1 MREAARMRIQAEMD
15 TKKRILL
22 VDDEQINLEFF
33 EVMLSKLGFLIEKT
47 DNGVDALEL
56 VKRFKPDLIILDNV
70 MPRLSGWE
78 VTKIIKT
85 REDYREFADTP
96 IIMFSAMDDVKDKVE
111 GLELGADDYITKPFN
126 FSEVLAR
133 IRAVLRTHDL
143 IHQIERREERIH
155 VTEEIAERVLDFAYG
170 LRSPLEGIRKDAE
183 ALEPECGSAR
193 PFVERTRTEASRAI
207 EELDALDAA
216 VASLKAEADNIKK
229 AETALPTI
237 KTRYRGHSEQ

>member
-1 MREAARMRIQAEMD
+1 MD

-33 EVMLSKLGFLIEKT
+33 EVMLSKLGFETEKS
-47 DNGVDALEL
+47 DNGAEALEL

-78 VTKIIKT
+78 VTKILKT
-85 REDYREFADTP
+85 SDEYRDFADTP

-133 IRAVLRTHDL
+133 IRAVLRTREL
-143 IHQIERREERIH
+143 IHQIERREARIRIS
-155 VTEEIAERVLDFAYG
+155 EEIAQRVLGFATG
-170 LRSPLEGIRKDAE
+170 LRGPLVELMRDAE
-183 ALEPECGSAR
+183 ALEPECGSAK
-193 PFVERTRTEASRAI
+193 PFVDRTREEAERAMA
-207 EELDALDAA
+207 ELESLDSA
-216 VASLKAEADNIKK
+216 VASLRAEADSLKRS
-229 AETALPTI
+229 ETALPAI
-237 KTRYRGHSEQ
+237 KTKYRGHPQQ

>member
-1 MREAARMRIQAEMD
+1 ME

-33 EVMLSKLGFLIEKT
+33 EVMLTKLGFAVEKT
-47 DNGVDALEL
+47 DNGADALEL

-78 VTKIIKT
+78 VTKLLKT
-85 REDYREFADTP
+85 HEDYAEFAETP

-111 GLELGADDYITKPFN
+111 GLEMGADDYITKPFN

-133 IRAVLRTHDL
+133 IRAVLRTREL
-143 IHQIERREERIH
+143 IHQIERREDHIR
-155 VTEEIAERVLDFAYG
+155 VTEEISERVLGFASG
-170 LRSPLEGIRKDAE
+170 LRSTLVDLARDAE
-183 ALEPECGSAR
+183 SLAPECGDAG
-193 PFVERTRTEASRAI
+193 PFVARTREEAHRAL

-216 VASLKAEADNIKK
+216 VASLKAEAESLKK
-229 AETALPTI
+229 GETALHAI
-237 KTRYRGHSEQ
+237 KTKYRGHPDQ

>member
-1 MREAARMRIQAEMD
+1 MD

-33 EVMLSKLGFLIEKT
+33 EVMLTKLGFETEKT
-47 DNGVDALEL
+47 DNGADALEL

-85 REDYREFADTP
+85 SEDFREFADTP

-133 IRAVLRTHDL
+133 IRAVLRTREL
-143 IHQIERREERIH
+143 IHQIERREARIRIS
-155 VTEEIAERVLDFAYG
+155 EEIAQRVLGFASG
-170 LRSPLEGIRKDAE
+170 LRSPLVDLMRDAE
-183 ALEPECGSAR
+183 SLEPECGSAK
-193 PFVERTRTEASRAI
+193 PFVERTRKEAGRAI
-207 EELDALDAA
+207 AELDSLDAA
-216 VASLKAEADNIKK
+216 VAALKAEADSLKK
-229 AETALPTI
+229 SETELPTI
-237 KTRYRGHSEQ
+237 KTKYRGRPE

>member
-1 MREAARMRIQAEMD
+1 MD

-33 EVMLSKLGFLIEKT
+33 EVMLTKLGFETEKT
-47 DNGVDALEL
+47 DNGADALEL

-85 REDYREFADTP
+85 SEDYREFADTP

-133 IRAVLRTHDL
+133 IRAVLRTHEL
-143 IHQIERREERIH
+143 IHQIERREARIR
-155 VTEEIAERVLDFAYG
+155 VSDEIAQRVLGFAAG
-170 LRSPLEGIRKDAE
+170 LRSPLSELMIDAE
-183 ALEPECGSAR
+183 ELVLECGSAR
-193 PFVERTRTEASRAI
+193 PFVERTRDEARRAI
-207 EELDALDAA
+207 AELDSLDAA
-216 VASLKAEADNIKK
+216 VASLKAEADSLKK

-237 KTRYRGHSEQ
+237 KTKYRSRQEQ

>member
-1 MREAARMRIQAEMD
+1 MD

-33 EVMLSKLGFLIEKT
+33 EVMLTKLGFQTEKT
-47 DNGVDALEL
+47 DNGADALEL

-70 MPRLSGWE
+70 MPKLSGWE

-85 REDYREFADTP
+85 HEEYREYADTP

-133 IRAVLRTHDL
+133 IRAVLRTREL
-143 IHQIERREERIH
+143 IHQIERREARIA
-155 VTEEIAERVLDFAYG
+155 VSEEIAKRVLGFAAG
-170 LRSPLEGIRKDAE
+170 LRGPLEEIERDAK
-183 ALEPECGSAR
+183 ALEPECGAAK
-193 PFVERTRTEASRAI
+193 PFVERTKKEARRAL
-207 EELDALDAA
+207 EGLDSLDEA
-216 VASLKAEADNIKK
+216 VASLKAAADSLKSS
-229 AETALPTI
+229 ETALPTI
-237 KTRYRGHSEQ
+237 KTKYHGHPEQ

>member
-1 MREAARMRIQAEMD
+1 MD

-33 EVMLSKLGFLIEKT
+33 EVMLSKLGFETEKC
-47 DNGVDALEL
+47 DNGADALEM

-70 MPRLSGWE
+70 MPRISGWE

-85 REDYREFADTP
+85 SEDYREYADTP

-133 IRAVLRTHDL
+133 IRAVLRTREL
-143 IHQIERREERIH
+143 IHQIERREARLR
-155 VTEEIAERVLDFAYG
+155 VSDQIAQRVLSFAAG
-170 LRSPLEGIRKDAE
+170 LRPPLVALMGDAR
-183 ALEPECGSAR
+183 ALEPECGTAR
-193 PFVERTRTEASRAI
+193 PFVERTREEAGRAI
-207 EELDALDAA
+207 AEIDALDAA
-216 VASLKAEADNIKK
+216 VSSLKAEADSLKK
-229 AETALPTI
+229 AETALPAI
-237 KTRYRGHSEQ
+237 KTKYRGHPEQ

>member
-1 MREAARMRIQAEMD
+1 MD

-33 EVMLSKLGFLIEKT
+33 EVMLTKLGFETEKS
-47 DNGVDALEL
+47 DNGADALEL

-85 REDYREFADTP
+85 SEEFREFADTP

-133 IRAVLRTHDL
+133 IRAVLRTREL
-143 IHQIERREERIH
+143 IHQIERREARIRISD
-155 VTEEIAERVLDFAYG
+155 EIAQRVLGFATG
-170 LRSPLEGIRKDAE
+170 LRVPLVQLMDDAV

-193 PFVERTRTEASRAI
+193 PFVERTMEEAKRAI
-207 EELDALDAA
+207 AGLDTLDAA
-216 VASLKAEADNIKK
+216 VASLKAEADSLKR
-229 AETALPTI
+229 AETALPAI
-237 KTRYRGHSEQ
+237 KTKYRGHPEQ